1 MKLTLQQEF
10 SQIYPQPG
18 WHEHDPEEIVSS
30 VHNCIEG
37 AIEAFKK
44 DGNSVD
50 SIKAIGIT
58 NRERYCDIVF
68 SSFILTSEQ
77 SARPPLFGTL
87 SQERHFT
94 TPSSGQI
101 LVLSLS

>member
-1 MKLTLQQEF
+1 MKLTSYQEF

-37 AIEAFKK
+37 AVEAFKK

-58 NRERYCDIVF
+58 NRE
-68 SSFILTSEQ
+68 
-77 SARPPLFGTL
+77 TL
-87 SQERHFT
+87 APIPNQASH
-94 TPSSGQI
+94 
-101 LVLSLS
+101 